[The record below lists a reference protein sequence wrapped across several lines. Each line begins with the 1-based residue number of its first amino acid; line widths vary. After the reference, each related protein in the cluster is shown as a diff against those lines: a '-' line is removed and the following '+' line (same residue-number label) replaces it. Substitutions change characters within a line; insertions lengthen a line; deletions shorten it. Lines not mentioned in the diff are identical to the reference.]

1 MPDPRRHAAA
11 LLAVL
16 LLAAPSALAAEPA
29 LLAQIDDAT
38 PTPTAEGQPPLT
50 EEPEGLD
57 GGEEQEQEQGE
68 EEAEP
73 VPAEEEGE
81 REPLPETG
89 VESAL
94 IALLGLGLVATG
106 SGLRL
111 TLGRDAV

>member
-16 LLAAPSALAAEPA
+16 LLAAPSAVAAEPT
-29 LLAQIDDAT
+29 LLAQMDDAT
-38 PTPTAEGQPPLT
+38 PTPTAEAQPPLT
-50 EEPEGLD
+50 EEPEGLE
-57 GGEEQEQEQGE
+57 GGDEQ

-73 VPAEEEGE
+73 DPAEEENGRE

-94 IALLGLGLVATG
+94 IALLGLGLIATG

-111 TLGRDAV
+111 TLGRGNAV